1 MNDGAEMKEMQ
12 MARAMLQWL
21 ESRTAGRD
29 CGEELARRVRAEAAL
44 EAEIRGFEL
53 TARTVPPAAL
63 GDLALPFIM
72 ERADGY
78 VLVTGKDGDAW
89 TVEKAG
95 EAGAGPD
102 GTWSA
107 DLLKSGWTG
116 TVLITGVP
124 SGMDTRGASVIR
136 LKKPH
141 WLWSTLWRYRHTFF
155 SASVFTLLIN
165 LFALS
170 TTIFVMS
177 VYDRVVPNQAY
188 TTLWALGLGVLLAV
202 IMEFVARHV
211 RSHALDKV
219 GQQVDVLL
227 SGRIFAKALTRP
239 LLTARKGSTGTTAAT
254 LREFDAVREFVASA
268 TLTVLADLPF
278 VVLFLFFIGMV
289 AGPLALVPASI
300 FAVMLGLS
308 IIVQIPLARLGR
320 EHMQMSVTR
329 QGLAVESLDGIETLK
344 ALHGETQMVAR
355 HGEVSERAAGIN
367 LRTRGLSNLMSYTS
381 GLMMQLATLV
391 TVTWGT
397 YLVGDGELTMGALI
411 AAVLLNG
418 RVLAPLQAIAGL
430 ASRLQ
435 QTRVAMGVLNQLMA
449 PEDEAEQLRPIRKLG
464 WGKLLHTD
472 NLCFAYAENGPQAVR
487 AVNLQIRAGERLACL
502 GRIGSGKS
510 TLLKLLAGLYPPAEG
525 LVRLD
530 GVSLAHID
538 AEQMRQAI
546 GYLPQESRMFLGTLR
561 ENLTLGAP
569 GISDEHVV
577 KVLQG
582 FGLGSL
588 VAAHPLGLDMPVSER
603 GENFSGGIRQALA
616 IVRAVLRAPRFLLL
630 DEPTSAMDMHTE
642 RIVMSALAKFAQE
655 SHLSYLIVT
664 HRPALLDY
672 VDRILVMEGG
682 GLVADGP
689 KEQVVK
695 ALNNNEVRVAS

>member
-1 MNDGAEMKEMQ
+1 MNEIQ
-12 MARAMLQWL
+12 IARTMLEWL
-21 ESRTAGRD
+21 ASRTAEQDLPSCDEMSRQ
-29 CGEELARRVRAEAAL
+29 LHAQASL
-44 EAEIRGFEL
+44 EAELQGFLLTIR
-53 TARTVPPAAL
+53 TIPPASISNL
-63 GDLALPFIM
+63 SLPFIL
-72 ERADGY
+72 ERSDGY
-78 VLVTGKDGDAW
+78 YLVTGKNADSW
-89 TVEKAG
+89 EVEKPG
-95 EAGAGPD
+95 GNGDEPTGS
-102 GTWSA
+102 WST
-107 DLLKSGWTG
+107 DRLISGWNG
-116 TVLITGVP
+116 TVIFTTVLPGK
-124 SGMDTRGASVIR
+124 DTRGAAVVS

-202 IMEFVARHV
+202 ILEFVARHV

-227 SGRIFAKALTRP
+227 SSRIFAKALTRP
-239 LLTARKGSTGTTAAT
+239 LLSARRGSTGTTAAT

-289 AGPLALVPASI
+289 AGPLALVPVSI
-300 FAVMLGLS
+300 FAVMLTLS
-308 IIVQIPLARLGR
+308 IIIQIPLARLGR
-320 EHMQMSVTR
+320 EHLQMSITR

-344 ALHGETQMVAR
+344 ALHGEAQMVAR
-355 HGEVSERAAGIN
+355 HGEVSEHAAGIN

-381 GLMMQLATLV
+381 GLMMQLATLI

-418 RVLAPLQAIAGL
+418 RVLAPLQAVAGL

-435 QTRVAMGVLNQLMA
+435 QTRVALGVLDQLMTS
-449 PEDEAEQLRPIRKLG
+449 EEEIEQLKPIRKVD
-464 WGKLLHTD
+464 WGRKLHTD
-472 NLCFAYAENGPQAVR
+472 NLDFSYGENAPQALR
-487 AVNLQIRAGERLACL
+487 AVNVQIKAGERLACL

-538 AEQMRQAI
+538 AEQMRQTI

-561 ENLTLGAP
+561 ENLTLGVP
-569 GISDEHVV
+569 GVSDEHVV

-582 FGLGSL
+582 FGLGGL

-616 IVRAVLRAPRFLLL
+616 IVRAVLRTPRFLLL
-630 DEPTSAMDMHTE
+630 DEPTSAMDMQTE
-642 RIVMSALAKFAQE
+642 RIVMNALAKFAQE
-655 SHLSYLIVT
+655 AHFSYLIVT
-664 HRPALLDY
+664 HRPTLLDY